1 MMFTATQTIIG
12 AVVVLLIIVAFVILI
27 RKELQ

>member
-1 MMFTATQTIIG
+1 MFTTTQTIIG
-12 AVVVLLIIVAFVILI
+12 GVIVLAIIVAFVILI

>member
-1 MMFTATQTIIG
+1 MFTATQTMVG
-12 AVVVLLIIVAFVILI
+12 AVIVLLIIVAFVILI

>member
-1 MMFTATQTIIG
+1 MFTATQTIIG
-12 AVVVLLIIVAFVILI
+12 GIIVLAIIVAFVILI

>member
-1 MMFTATQTIIG
+1 MFTTTQTIIG
-12 AVVVLLIIVAFVILI
+12 GVIVLAVIVAFVILI